1 MHWQEVGI
9 LWHFIGYSVLA
20 LVLLL
25 GLAVTAILLCFV
37 LERFGPK
44 GEQ

>member
-1 MHWQEVGI
+1 MQWQEIGF

-20 LVLLL
+20 LVILL
-25 GLAVTAILLCFV
+25 GLAVTAILFCFV
-37 LERFGPK
+37 LDVFGPK